1 METRCIIEIGGVL
14 NMFYLCVEEK
24 INNLLS
30 NSKDSLKESRS
41 RKTVRRYVTEFYD
54 DFYNN
59 AFKLSLQK

>member
-1 METRCIIEIGGVL
+1 MEARCIIEIGGVL
-14 NMFYLCVEEK
+14 NMFYLCGEEK

-30 NSKDSLKESRS
+30 HSKDSLKESWS